1 MNKGNPYLKK
11 ATGAAKVPVVA
22 DKRKHG
28 LGRRVDFGGAGVGGL
43 LGTAPAAVPGQP
55 LELKIADI
63 ERSPYQPRREFR
75 EEELKELA
83 ESLKNN
89 GLVQPPT
96 VRRNAQGR
104 YELIAGER
112 RLRAA
117 QLTGWAKIR
126 VTLVEADDQTAAV
139 MTTTENLQREDLNPI
154 EEAVSY
160 RTLQDRF
167 NLTQAEVAE
176 KVGKGRATVANA
188 TRLLE
193 LPEEVKQLVA
203 TQLLSV
209 GHAKVLLSVE
219 DEKERVLLAR
229 DCVND
234 QLTVRALE
242 KKVARLHAPVAAKE
256 KGEPDLPEH
265 YVHNLVDKLK
275 KHLGCAVRVTPGVSH
290 ANGRHT
296 KGVVE
301 IDFFDNDE
309 LDRIIRMIGV
319 SVD

>member
-1 MNKGNPYLKK
+1 MSKGNPYLKK
-11 ATGAAKVPVVA
+11 ATGAAKVPVAA

-28 LGRRVDFGGAGVGGL
+28 LGRSVDFGGAGVSGL
-43 LGTAPAAVPGQP
+43 LGATPTAVPGQP

-75 EEELKELA
+75 EEELRELA

-104 YELIAGER
+104 YELIAGE
-112 RLRAA
+112 
-117 QLTGWAKIR
+117 
-126 VTLVEADDQTAAV
+126 
-139 MTTTENLQREDLNPI
+139 DLNPI

-160 RTLQDRF
+160 RTLQEKF

-265 YVHNLVDKLK
+265 YVRSLVDKMK

-319 SVD
+319 TID